1 MRSEGFLSVVTKR
14 PKVEGSEEWGV
25 KCSVMK

>member
-1 MRSEGFLSVVTKR
+1 MRSEWLLSVVTKG

-25 KCSVMK
+25 KCSEVK